1 MSTKMPKTPR
11 RSPSS
16 GHSTPQTLSTSRPS
30 FPSISTHSSPASVS
44 TSSSEPKSA
53 RSSLLNVLS
62 RPRPT
67 HAVSNVTASSSEG
80 PLTPEDEFSDY
91 STGSSYA
98 SSVKSGSSEA
108 SSEELAEAY
117 KNYLETPFVST
128 KQTIKHSEY
137 GHCNNPNWR
146 WTSQVSWPATR
157 VRLN

>member
-1 MSTKMPKTPR
+1 MPKTPR
-11 RSPSS
+11 KSSS

-30 FPSISTHSSPASVS
+30 FPSISLRSSDTSVS
-44 TSSSEPKSA
+44 QSHSEPKSA

-67 HAVSNVTASSSEG
+67 HAISNITASSGDG
-80 PLTPEDEFSDY
+80 PLTPEDEQFSDY
-91 STGSSYA
+91 STISSYA
-98 SSVKSGSSEA
+98 SSVAGGSRQA
-108 SSEELAEAY
+108 SSEELAEVY

-146 WTSQVSWPATR
+146 WTSQV
-157 VRLN
+157 RLAVYVCISPYQS